1 MVGAWG
7 MRSAFS
13 HLDGLIV
20 KLLGDEGIV
29 QPSDIQE
36 MAIPR
41 IIQGRNLLVI
51 APTGVGKTYAA
62 VLPVFNLLL
71 SARARGEAKPIS
83 ILYITPLRALN
94 RDVYRRLISLGE
106 ALGIRVDVRHGDTPS
121 SVRYSQAVKPPD
133 MLITT
138 PETLQ
143 AILPGARMKGHLR
156 NVRWVIVDE
165 VHELVSDKRGS
176 QLALALERL
185 RNLTHIDFQRI
196 GLSATVGSLYEV
208 GCFLAGVGRPF
219 EVVKSSMLKEI
230 TVSVESPKPTPRD
243 ASEAEALGIPPSN
256 IARARRI
263 IELASRNRS
272 TLIFTN
278 TREHAEA
285 LGSLLHALKPDLSV
299 KVHHG
304 SLSREIREEV
314 EAGFQRGEVKAV
326 VCTSS
331 LELGID
337 IGSVDLVVQYMS
349 PRQAVKLV
357 QRVGRSGHRLEA
369 RSQGV
374 VIAGWADD
382 ILESAALMGRVE
394 KDDLEKPGI
403 HVKPYDVLAHQM
415 VGLALDS
422 KGVNLRQVY
431 ETVRRAY
438 PYASLTWEELNSI
451 LSLLEEIKLI
461 RVDGDVVRPRGPRA
475 HRYYYENLSVIPD
488 VKRYT
493 VYDLASRKRIGT
505 LDQDF
510 VARRCSPDTDIIM
523 HGYTWRILRVD
534 DEELKVEVEPA
545 EPSLKAIPTWE
556 GEMIPVEYE
565 TAVEV
570 GRLRRMLVEPQP
582 GGPLDLLTPAKLSDE
597 AARRVYETLMEH
609 VKMAPL
615 PTDQR
620 ILIES
625 FENATVIHV
634 CLGNRA
640 NEALALALS
649 TLLEARYGIPV
660 GFQVDPYR
668 IALTTPYRIEA
679 ETVKETLKS
688 LKPESLR
695 EVVEGS
701 LEDSPQLAWRYWHIA
716 KRFGIVERKA
726 DYSLAR
732 ARSLIRVFKDSLVH
746 AEAKKEIYTEQLDLK
761 AAERL
766 LESLAEGKIEIAV
779 KGSGETC
786 TPLAAPILDKVMPRD
801 LLRPIL
807 PSESLVEIVK
817 ERIGKSPVKLL
828 CIHRGDWEAVKTVEM
843 LTEKLR
849 CPRCGATL
857 IAATHPNDRETPRAV
872 AKKLK
877 GARLSREEEEL
888 WRQAWKTAGL
898 IQIYGKKAVTV
909 LAGRG
914 IGPATAV
921 RVLRKPIRDESEIYS
936 EILKAERVYARTRA
950 YWD

>member
-1 MVGAWG
+1 

-13 HLDGLIV
+13 LLDGSIV
-20 KLLGDEGIV
+20 KLLMDEGIV
-29 QPSDIQE
+29 QPSDVQE

-41 IIQGRNLLVI
+41 ILQGKNLLVI

-62 VLPVFNLLL
+62 VLPVFNLYL
-71 SARARGEAKPIS
+71 SARARGEGKPIS

-121 SVRYSQAVKPPD
+121 GARYSQALKPPE

-143 AILPGARMKGHLR
+143 AILPGARMKSHLR

-165 VHELVSDKRGS
+165 VHELASDKRGS
-176 QLALALERL
+176 QLTLGLERL
-185 RNLTHIDFQRI
+185 RNLTHVEFQRI

-208 GCFLAGVGRPF
+208 GCFLAGTGRPF
-219 EVVKSSMLKEI
+219 EVVKSSELKELE
-230 TVSVESPKPTPRD
+230 VSIEFLRPTPQD
-243 ASEAEALGIPPSN
+243 ASEAEALGVPPSS

-263 IELASRNRS
+263 MELVSRHGS

-285 LGSLLHALKPDLSV
+285 LGSLLHALKPDLPV

-304 SLSREIREEV
+304 SLSREIREDV
-314 EAGFQRGEVKAV
+314 EAGFQRGEVKAI

-337 IGSVDLVVQYMS
+337 VGSVDLVVQYMS
-349 PRQAVKLV
+349 PRQATKLV
-357 QRVGRSGHRLEA
+357 QRVGRSGHRLGA
-369 RSQGV
+369 RSRGI
-374 VIAGWADD
+374 VIAGWADE
-382 ILESAALMGRVE
+382 ILESAVLAKRLE
-394 KDDLEKPGI
+394 ADDLERPSI
-403 HVKPYDVLAHQM
+403 HVKPYDVLAHQV

-422 KGVNLRQVY
+422 KGVYFKQLY

-438 PYASLTWEELNSI
+438 PYASLTEDELKGV
-451 LSLLEEIKLI
+451 LGLLEDIGLVRIE
-461 RVDGDVVRPRGPRA
+461 GDLVKPRRPRA

-493 VYDLASRKRIGT
+493 VYDFVSRRRIGT
-505 LDQDF
+505 LDQEF
-510 VARRCSPDTDIIM
+510 VARRCSPGTDIIM

-565 TAVEV
+565 TAMEV
-570 GRLRRMLVEPQP
+570 GRLREVFAGEPSFK
-582 GGPLDLLTPAKLSDE
+582 GPWSPPVPAKLSDE
-597 AARRVYETLMEH
+597 AVRRVNETIREH
-609 VKMAPL
+609 MRIAPL
-615 PTDQR
+615 PTDR
-620 ILIES
+620 RVLVEC
-625 FENATVIHV
+625 FENNTIIHV

-649 TLLEARYGIPV
+649 TLLGSKYGV
-660 GFQVDPYR
+660 SAGFQVDPYR
-668 IALTTPYRIEA
+668 IALTTPYRMEA
-679 ETVKETLKS
+679 EMIVEVLRS
-688 LKPESLR
+688 LDPGSLR
-695 EVVEGS
+695 EILRES
-701 LEDSPQLAWRYWHIA
+701 LEDSPQFAWRHWHVA
-716 KRFGIVERKA
+716 RRFGIVERKA
-726 DYSLAR
+726 DYSLSK
-732 ARSLIRVFKDSLVH
+732 ARSLVKVFRNSLVH
-746 AEAKKEIYTEQLDLK
+746 SEAEKELYTEQLDLK
-761 AAERL
+761 AAEEF
-766 LESLAEGKIEIAV
+766 LESLSEGKVEVAV
-779 KGSGETC
+779 HGDREAC
-786 TPLAAPILDKVMPRD
+786 TPLAAPILDKIMPRD
-801 LLRPIL
+801 LLRPAL

-817 ERIGKSPVKLL
+817 ERIGKSLVKLL
-828 CIHRGDWEAVKTVEM
+828 CIHRGDWESIKMVEM
-843 LTEKLR
+843 LPEKLR
-849 CPRCGATL
+849 CPRCRATL
-857 IAATHPNDRETPRAV
+857 IAVTHPRDGETLRIV
-872 AKKLK
+872 EKRIK
-877 GARLSREEEEL
+877 GRRLSREEEES
-888 WRQAWKTAGL
+888 WRQAWRSASL
-898 IQIYGKKAVTV
+898 VQVYGKRAVIV

-921 RVLRKPIRDESEIYS
+921 RVLRRPLRREDEVYA
-936 EILKAERVYARTRA
+936 EILKAERIYARTRP